1 MQRKPNPRS
10 LAAAFLLASA
20 ALSIAVLALRNLY
33 DDELSSLDL
42 VIGPVRNILHYTSV
56 ANVHPP
62 GMYLL
67 AHVAYLVLPSFRWVN
82 LFPAAFLYAGLS
94 FFLLQVTPLFA
105 RTRSQICLLLLATL
119 HPELLMCGASFRWY
133 GWWTGLALVALTIA
147 LQPREPTPSL
157 SSARAITLGL
167 LLASLYYLN
176 YITFLFAIALIAAML
191 LRYRTQPLRRLL
203 PRALLACAVSFV
215 LIAPQLH
222 TMFAVHLQQSSAQRD
237 GVATSSLRL
246 LQAVAAS
253 EAYLPW
259 HPLAIL
265 ACIVFAALSIAGATA
280 LLQRRRHRAV
290 DHENLQAHTALA
302 AITVFAVLFFLLT
315 AVSGLGG
322 KPRNGL
328 LLIPVLAPALAWAV
342 GTIRRRLQDAALIFL
357 VLWSAVGIAHL
368 LGRYGLAKASMND
381 HPEQVVSFVRQ
392 TTGDDCSV
400 VVTTDGGLAFSLAQ
414 SKLPRLL
421 IVSTYQESVFG
432 GASSLP
438 VDNCAHTILYSVQ
451 SYAGGDSE
459 WQRTLGAELRSSTQF
474 FTGPPQ
480 MRSFSLDPD
489 ASRKRSLARMPLLG
503 ADLADAARLPD
514 YRYIVTFAPIRRAD
528 VEAMRQ
534 RMPDFISGAGVNLDP
549 PPPRPADEYQV
560 R

>member
-1 MQRKPNPRS
+1 MQRKLNPRS
-10 LAAAFLLASA
+10 LAAVFLLVSA
-20 ALSIAVLALRNLY
+20 VVSIAVLAMRNLY

-42 VIGPVRNILHYTSV
+42 VIGPARNILHHTAV

-67 AHVAYLVLPSFRWVN
+67 AHVAYLILPSFRWVN

-105 RTRSQICLLLLATL
+105 RARSQVCLLILATL
-119 HPELLMCGASFRWY
+119 HPELLMWGACFRWY
-133 GWWTGLALVALTIA
+133 GWWTGLALIALTIA

-157 SSARAITLGL
+157 SSARAATLGL

-176 YITFLFAIALIAAML
+176 YITFLFAIALAVAML
-191 LRYRTQPLRRLL
+191 LRYRIQPLRELL
-203 PRALLACAVSFV
+203 LRGLLACAVCFV

-222 TMFAVHLQQSSAQRD
+222 TMFAVHLQQNSTQRD
-237 GVATSSLRL
+237 GVATSFLRL
-246 LQAVAAS
+246 LQAIAAS

-265 ACIVFAALSIAGATA
+265 SCIFFAALLVAGATA
-280 LLQRRRHRAV
+280 PWRRQRRTADR
-290 DHENLQAHTALA
+290 EGLQANTALT
-302 AITVFAVLFFLLT
+302 AITVFGVLFFLLI

-328 LLIPVLAPALAWAV
+328 LLIPVLAPAVACAV
-342 GTIRRRLQDAALIFL
+342 GTFRPRVQDAALLFL
-357 VLWSAVGIAHL
+357 ALWGAVGIAHL

-381 HPEQVVSFVRQ
+381 RPEQVVSFVQQ
-392 TTGDDCSV
+392 TSGGGCSV
-400 VVTTDGGLAFSLAQ
+400 VVTTDAGLAFSFAQ
-414 SKLPRLL
+414 SRLPRLL
-421 IVSTYQESVFG
+421 IVSTYHESVFG
-432 GASSLP
+432 GARSLP
-438 VDNCAHTILYSVQ
+438 AVDCAHTILYAIQ
-451 SYAGGDSE
+451 SYAGGESA
-459 WQRTLGAELRSSTQF
+459 WQRRISKELWSSTESF
-474 FTGPPQ
+474 MAPPR
-480 MRSFSLDPD
+480 MHSFNLDPE

-503 ADLADAARLPD
+503 HDLADAAQLPD
-514 YRYIVTFAPIRRAD
+514 YRYVVSFAPIRRAD

-534 RMPDFISGAGVNLDP
+534 RMPDFISGASANLDP
-549 PPPRPADEYQV
+549 PPPRPADAY